1 MERQKEIKIED
12 YTMKKM
18 VWMSVPIFIELFLQL
33 LVGNVDQIM
42 ISHHSQNAV
51 AAIGNANQIMGIL
64 IIFLNV
70 MGSGTT
76 VVLARFLGADNKK
89 KIAETC
95 VSSVFMLILLGLL
108 ASIILVGLHRPVF
121 LLMKIPQDILEDA
134 CSYMFIIG
142 FCVVVQAVYIGFG
155 AMLRAYGMNKEITV
169 ISFIMNILNVV
180 GNGILIYGLFGL
192 PALGIKGVAISTN
205 ISKCIGLVLIILTFI
220 KKTGI
225 KLSLSY
231 LRPLP
236 LDTIGKILAVAIP
249 SGAEGISYNMSQM
262 IVLGVVNTIGTA
274 VGTYVITTKV
284 YLGMAANVAYIY
296 SVAIAAAMQV
306 VVGYLVGAKRKD
318 LVAKK
323 VWAVQLVATVVSVG
337 VSIVLYFYSDLF
349 FGMFTKDE
357 RILQLAHQV
366 LLVEIILEIGRSI
379 NIVMVK
385 ALIATG
391 DVKFPV
397 ICGIICQ
404 WIVAALFSYIL
415 GIVCDLGLVG
425 VWIALAMDECVR
437 GFIYLIRFR
446 RAKWMQMKTL

>member
-169 ISFIMNILNVV
+169 ISFIMNILNIV